1 MVEQVPRV
9 TLGDVS
15 ETASGDPFDDAH
27 VVLVRHGQTEWSR
40 DNRHTGKTDIDLTP
54 TGEEQARQ
62 AGALLA
68 GRSFDVVL
76 VSPLRRAQRTAQLAG
91 WDRFETDSDLAE
103 WDYGV
108 YEGRST
114 ADIAAEL
121 GDDWNI
127 WASGTGSFPAP
138 GESAD
143 AVGRRADAVIERL
156 MPTLTAGGSAL
167 LFAHGHVLR
176 ILTARWVG
184 LPASDGA
191 KFILGTGTLSELGAD
206 HGIRVVERWNCGS

>member
-1 MVEQVPRV
+1 VGEERR
-9 TLGDVS
+9 S
-15 ETASGDPFDDAH
+15 ELW
-27 VVLVRHGQTEWSR
+27 VVRHGQTEWSR
-40 DNRHTGKTDIDLTP
+40 DNRHTGTTDVDLTP
-54 TGEEQARQ
+54 TGEEQARR

-76 VSPLRRAQRTAQLAG
+76 ASPLRRAQRTAQLAG
-91 WDRFETDSDLAE
+91 WDRFETDPNLAE

-114 ADIAAEL
+114 TDIAAEL

-127 WASGTGSFPAP
+127 WKSGTGTFPAP

-176 ILTARWVG
+176 ILTARWLA
-184 LPASDGA
+184 LPASAGA
-191 KFILGTGTLSELGAD
+191 MFILGTGTISQLGVEHD
-206 HGIRVVERWNCGS
+206 IRVVERWNCA

>member
-1 MVEQVPRV
+1 M
-9 TLGDVS
+9 
-15 ETASGDPFDDAH
+15 
-27 VVLVRHGQTEWSR
+27 LVRHGETEWSR
-40 DNRHTGKTDIDLTP
+40 DNRHTGSTDVDLTSA
-54 TGEEQARQ
+54 GEKQARQ

-68 GRSFDVVL
+68 GRTFDTVL
-76 VSPLRRAQRTAQLAG
+76 VSPLQRAQRTAQLAG
-91 WDRFETDSDLAE
+91 WSTFDTDPNLAE

-127 WASGTGSFPAP
+127 WRSGTGSFPAP

-143 AVGRRADAVIERL
+143 AVGRRTDAVIERL
-156 MPTLTAGGSAL
+156 MPTLTGGGSAL

-176 ILTARWVG
+176 ILTARWLA
-184 LPASDGA
+184 LPASAGA
-191 KFILGTGTLSELGAD
+191 MFILGTGTISQLGVEHD
-206 HGIRVVERWNCGS
+206 IRVVERWNCA

>member
-1 MVEQVPRV
+1 M
-9 TLGDVS
+9 
-15 ETASGDPFDDAH
+15 
-27 VVLVRHGQTEWSR
+27 LVRHGETEWSR
-40 DNRHTGKTDIDLTP
+40 DNRHTGKTDVDLTSA
-54 TGEEQARQ
+54 GEEQARQ

-68 GRSFDVVL
+68 GRTFDTVL
-76 VSPLRRAQRTAQLAG
+76 ASPLRRAQRTAQLAG
-91 WDRFETDSDLAE
+91 WDRFQTDPNLAE

-114 ADIAAEL
+114 ADISAEL

-127 WASGTGSFPAP
+127 WKSGTGAFPAP

-143 AVGRRADAVIERL
+143 AVGRRADAVIGRL

-176 ILTARWVG
+176 ILTARWLG

-191 KFILGTGTLSELGAD
+191 LFILGTGTLSQLGVE
-206 HGIRVVERWNCGS
+206 HHIRVVERWNCG

>member
-1 MVEQVPRV
+1 M
-9 TLGDVS
+9 
-15 ETASGDPFDDAH
+15 
-27 VVLVRHGQTEWSR
+27 LVRHGETEWSR
-40 DNRHTGKTDIDLTP
+40 DNRHTGRTDVDLTS
-54 TGEEQARQ
+54 TGEAQARQ
-62 AGALLA
+62 AGRLLA
-68 GRSFDVVL
+68 GRFFDVVL
-76 VSPLRRAQRTAQLAG
+76 ASPLRRAQRTATLAG
-91 WDRFETDSDLAE
+91 WDTFETDRNLAE

-114 ADIAAEL
+114 ADIAGEL

-127 WASGTGSFPAP
+127 WKGGTGRFPAP

-156 MPTLTAGGSAL
+156 LPTLSAGGSAL

-176 ILTARWVG
+176 ILTARWLS
-184 LPASDGA
+184 LPASAGA
-191 KFILGTGTLSELGAD
+191 MFILGTGTVSQLGAE